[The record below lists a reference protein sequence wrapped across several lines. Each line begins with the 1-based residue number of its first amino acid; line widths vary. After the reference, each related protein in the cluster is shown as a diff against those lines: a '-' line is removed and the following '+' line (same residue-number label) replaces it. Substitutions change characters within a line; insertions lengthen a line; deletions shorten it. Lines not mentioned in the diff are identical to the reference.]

1 MMKFHFS
8 IMLLLI
14 TLTVNMA
21 YSESQSSSNSE
32 LPWHRRPPLP
42 SEPCINR
49 TIYENWGAVSETM
62 CNLDSEYSKAV
73 DFVCRLRRKK
83 DLSFLDTE
91 TSYKPEPRYT
101 LGYISRQ
108 TEDGMPLGYSCT
120 VLDENLE
127 TSAVVRCCKPE
138 E

>member
-1 MMKFHFS
+1 MKLTFS

-14 TLTVNMA
+14 PLTVNTA

-42 SEPCINR
+42 SESCSNQSIR
-49 TIYENWGAVSETM
+49 DNWGAVSEAI
-62 CNLDSEYSKAV
+62 CNLDHEHSKAV
-73 DFVCRLRRKK
+73 DFVCVVRRKK
-83 DLSFLDTE
+83 DRSFVEIE

-108 TEDGMPLGYSCT
+108 LGDGMPWGYSCK
-120 VLDENLE
+120 VLDENFE
-127 TSAVVRCCKPE
+127 TNAIVRCCNPE